1 MCNLKTLVESF
12 KKTTYKKVQRSTV
25 SYQQMLDF
33 TTQELER
40 YLNMYDQCFVEDQW
54 AREIRNQI
62 DNLIRRYHDYCI
74 REKFGSHY
82 VEVGAVKGEQVFE
95 HVLPANLVRD
105 MLIHKHLTIPQ
116 ALNAPVCL
124 VKKSS
129 DLKLGKS
136 GLTSRSPSNWN
147 FFHRYKGLGSKFT
160 TYNGQAVDLDTWTLE
175 DHYKLFGI
183 HNEV

>member
-1 MCNLKTLVESF
+1 MSDLKTLVESF
-12 KKTTYKKVQRSTV
+12 KKTTYKKVQRNNV
-25 SYQQMLDF
+25 SYQQMQDF
-33 TTQELER
+33 TVQELER
-40 YLNMYDQCFVEDQW
+40 YLKMYDECFIEDQW

-82 VEVGAVKGEQVFE
+82 VEVGAVKGQQVFE

-105 MLIHKHLTIPQ
+105 MLIHKHLTIQQ

-147 FFHRYKGLGSKFT
+147 FFHRYRVLGSKFA
-160 TYNGQAVDLDTWTLE
+160 TYNGTPVDLDTWTLE
-175 DHYKLFGI
+175 DHYNLFG
-183 HNEV
+183 VQ